1 MKKKTYDK
9 DLSLNQES
17 QIVDKYKNLNFTVI
31 LVRPENTG
39 NIGSIARV
47 MKNFNFKNLI
57 IFNPVASRED
67 IFSYETQGY
76 AMHGSDI
83 FLNAEIIELD
93 NQKNHFSEFEKL
105 VSNFDFTIATT
116 AKGSSFSNIR
126 RLAIFPEEINI
137 PITKKPLDIAIL
149 FGKESRGLTNEE
161 INLADL
167 IIRIP
172 TCDDYPTL
180 NISHACGIIL
190 YEIFKKIYII
200 SKRRGEH
207 PVLYADKEDR
217 LMLNKIVRDI
227 IEKLKIRTH
236 KKENVFLSFKN
247 IFGRSFISKKELSL
261 ILGVFSK
268 INTILGNLNLY
279 ED

>member
-57 IFNPVASRED
+57 IFNPVESRED

-126 RLAIFPEEINI
+126 RLAIFPEEITI
-137 PITKKPLDIAIL
+137 PISKKPLEIAIL

-172 TCDDYPTL
+172 T
-180 NISHACGIIL
+180 
-190 YEIFKKIYII
+190 
-200 SKRRGEH
+200 
-207 PVLYADKEDR
+207 
-217 LMLNKIVRDI
+217 
-227 IEKLKIRTH
+227 
-236 KKENVFLSFKN
+236 
-247 IFGRSFISKKELSL
+247 
-261 ILGVFSK
+261 
-268 INTILGNLNLY
+268 
-279 ED
+279 